1 MREPRLATM
10 QRLTQHRDSCCCQQT
25 PASGCLQSLPCL
37 MTALVFQQKMYNVL
51 FHCVFLKDTAF
62 SVSFLR
68 LNRLNPCAFLQNSA
82 ESEWVHGTR
91 GCRYLG
97 NSTAAPC
104 QIMTPPTAEA
114 TAIEKTGADCA
125 QLHGIVSALQYS
137 ELCGTFKGLS
147 NQRSRSHPRMCSIS
161 VENASCYQIDRVFFY
176 ACRCQI
182 LTLKLWKWDKWM
194 MRMVCMD

>member
-1 MREPRLATM
+1 
-10 QRLTQHRDSCCCQQT
+10 
-25 PASGCLQSLPCL
+25 

-51 FHCVFLKDTAF
+51 FHCVFLIDTAF

-68 LNRLNPCAFLQNSA
+68 LNRLNPFAFLQNSA

-125 QLHGIVSALQYS
+125 LCAQLRGIVSALQYS
-137 ELCGTFKGLS
+137 ELRGAHSKGLS
-147 NQRSRSHPRMCSIS
+147 NQRTRPR
-161 VENASCYQIDRVFFY
+161 AHAQY
-176 ACRCQI
+176 
-182 LTLKLWKWDKWM
+182 LG
-194 MRMVCMD
+194 